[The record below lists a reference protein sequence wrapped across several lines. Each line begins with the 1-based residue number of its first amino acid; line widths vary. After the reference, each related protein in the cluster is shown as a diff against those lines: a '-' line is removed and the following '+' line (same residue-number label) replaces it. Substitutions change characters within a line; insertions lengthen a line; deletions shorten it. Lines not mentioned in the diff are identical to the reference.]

1 MGKIELVQK
10 IAEQAGITK
19 AAATKALEAFT
30 ESVIRATQSG
40 DKVTL
45 VGFGSFTVVKRE
57 ARKGK
62 NPQTGA
68 DIRIP
73 AKRVLK
79 FKPSSSLKIK

>member
-1 MGKIELVQK
+1 MGKTELVQK

-19 AAATKALEAFT
+19 AAATKAVAAFT
-30 ESVIRATQSG
+30 GSVVKATQSG
-40 DKVTL
+40 DRVTL
-45 VGFGSFTVVKRE
+45 VGFGTFTVVKRE

-68 DIRIP
+68 DIKIP

-79 FKPSSSLKIK
+79 FKPSSSLKMK